1 MAASDGLRTDLLSRI
16 DAAPVSG
23 RYWALLGLIIVQL
36 VSEIFD
42 FFVAGF
48 LVSALAPLWKLTFGQ
63 TTVILLS
70 AGLGSIVGAVGFGW
84 FSDRF
89 GRKPTVIVSSTLCC
103 LAAGSLAFTPDG
115 QWLVFT
121 LLRFLV
127 GVGYGGAGAS
137 QFPLMV
143 EYAPTRS
150 RTLVTSLVG
159 VPVGLGLLAAST
171 VVSTLYPALGWR
183 GTAALG
189 FIPLAL
195 PLVLLFVAP
204 ESARWLI
211 ARGRGEDARKAAASM
226 YRLSPE
232 DVAAPV
238 LAPPASPPASP
249 LQALA
254 YPRRFWLIVLVQLGV
269 GAAMTGVTMWGPT
282 ILAQLLRI
290 TPQAAAGHFILVSL
304 AGLLG
309 RLIFALTP
317 HRIGRRPTGMIV
329 SFGGAAALALA
340 GMLHGASI
348 AGAPAFLVFLLV
360 AQLFNDGGYSN
371 LNPYGAEL
379 YPARLA
385 STGAGVAA
393 AAGGFGKILGPMAL
407 GLIAGT
413 SNLISPRATE
423 AAVGPGFLFL
433 AACCVLAGLAWAL
446 LGIETHKRALAIA

>member
-1 MAASDGLRTDLLSRI
+1 MDGAKADLLSRM

-23 RYWALLGLIIVQL
+23 RYWAMLSLIVVQL
-36 VSEIFD
+36 VTEIFD

-48 LVSALAPLWKLTFGQ
+48 LVSALAPVWKLTFGQ
-63 TTVILLS
+63 TTIMLLS
-70 AGLGSIVGAVGFGW
+70 AGLGSIVGAIGFGW
-84 FSDRF
+84 LSDRI
-89 GRKPTVIVSSTLCC
+89 GRKPTVIISSTLCC

-115 QWLVFT
+115 QWQLFAV
-121 LLRFLV
+121 LRFLV
-127 GVGYGGAGAS
+127 GVGYGGAGSS

-159 VPVGLGLLAAST
+159 VPVGLGFLLASA

-183 GTAALG
+183 GVAALG
-189 FIPLAL
+189 FLPLAA
-195 PLVLLFVAP
+195 PAALLFVAP

-211 ARGRGEDARKAAASM
+211 SKGRGEEARAAARSM

-232 DVAAPV
+232 DAAAPV
-238 LAPPASPPASP
+238 IVPPAPRPVSP
-249 LQALA
+249 LDALA
-254 YPRRFWLIVLVQLGV
+254 YPRRFWLIVLAQLGV
-269 GAAMTGVTMWGPT
+269 GSAMTGVTLWGPT
-282 ILAQLLRI
+282 ILAELLRI
-290 TPQAAAGHFILVSL
+290 SPQAAAGRFVLVSL
-304 AGLLG
+304 AGLGG
-309 RLIFALTP
+309 RLLFALTP
-317 HRIGRRPTGMIV
+317 HWIGRRPTGVIV
-329 SFGGAAALALA
+329 CFAGAAALALA
-340 GMLHGASI
+340 GLLHGASLF
-348 AGAPAFLVFLLV
+348 GAPAFLVFLLV

-385 STGAGVAA
+385 SMGAGVAA

-413 SNLISPRATE
+413 SNLISPKATE

-433 AACCVLAGLAWAL
+433 AACCVVAGLAWAL
-446 LGIETHKRALAIA
+446 LGVETHKRALAIA